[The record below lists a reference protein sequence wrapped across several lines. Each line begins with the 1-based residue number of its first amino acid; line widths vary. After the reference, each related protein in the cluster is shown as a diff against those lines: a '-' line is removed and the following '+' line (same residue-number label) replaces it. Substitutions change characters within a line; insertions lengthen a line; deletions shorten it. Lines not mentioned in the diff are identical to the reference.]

1 MNEGSH
7 TPGSGK
13 PEAPG
18 HVDPGEELLP
28 PGELLQRSYEII
40 DVVGRG
46 GMAVVYRAK
55 QMSLNRHV
63 AVKVLHDRF
72 ADDQEF
78 VIRFEREAG
87 ALANLSHPNIV
98 AIIDRGHMDRRYYFV
113 MEFIDGETLDQKIID
128 NTLTTADWRDVVQ
141 ACRDSLEY
149 VHKRGVI
156 HLDIKPSNILIDR
169 EKRIK
174 LSDFG
179 ISHIIGADTGFGEG
193 VETRALGTS
202 WYMSPEQSATP
213 DDVDSRADIY
223 ALGVTFYKMMTRSI
237 PGEDSITPPSEANNN
252 IPVPVDA
259 VLFRAM
265 APDRADRYQTVREFC
280 DDLLKALKDSSMSL
294 ASILDF
300 RSRDSSSALYTG
312 ADFIT
317 PKPTGRSSDA
327 VPKVSA
333 ASGAP
338 GKGDDRNTPAP
349 KGKAEAKAK
358 EKAKEKERE
367 KTPTKPKKGAETINA
382 SGDDIAPRT
391 AMAPPAKSNM
401 VKNLLIL
408 IGLLIIS
415 LVIAMAYMLSNKEP
429 DTIPTDIQPI
439 TTSVSPAVLREQQ
452 LEEARRLER
461 ERLMNPGGAQP
472 EATPP
477 AEEPTTTPDD
487 APEPT
492 PVAESTA
499 PSVTP
504 AQPIIV
510 PPVNP

>member
-1 MNEGSH
+1 MSEGPNM
-7 TPGSGK
+7 PGAGK
-13 PEAPG
+13 PEPPG
-18 HVDPGEELLP
+18 HMDPGEELLP
-28 PGELLQRSYEII
+28 SGELLQRSYEII

-55 QMSLNRHV
+55 QMSLSRHV

-72 ADDQEF
+72 ADDTEF

-87 ALANLSHPNIV
+87 ALAGLSHPNIV
-98 AIIDRGHMDRRYYFV
+98 AIIDRGHVDRRYYFV

-128 NTLTTADWRDVVQ
+128 NTLTTSDWKDVIQ

-265 APDRADRYQTVREFC
+265 APDRSDRYQTVREFC

-317 PKPTGRSSDA
+317 PKPTGRSSEA
-327 VPKVSA
+327 VPKMGSA
-333 ASGAP
+333 GASSA
-338 GKGDDRNTPAP
+338 KGDEKNTPAP
-349 KGKAEAKAK
+349 KGKGEPKPK
-358 EKAKEKERE
+358 EKPKEKE
-367 KTPTKPKKGAETINA
+367 KTPTKPKAPAGSLNA
-382 SGDDIAPRT
+382 SGDDIAPKT
-391 AMAPPAKSNM
+391 ALAQPAKSNM

-415 LVIAMAYMLSNKEP
+415 LVVAMGYMLSNKADEAL
-429 DTIPTDIQPI
+429 PTDVQPI
-439 TTSVSPAVLREQQ
+439 TNNAVSPAVLREQQ

-461 ERLMNPGGAQP
+461 ERLMNPGSVPHEATPAVETP
-472 EATPP
+472 EATP
-477 AEEPTTTPDD
+477 EPT
-487 APEPT
+487 PEPT
-492 PVAESTA
+492 PTPEATPKPA
-499 PSVTP
+499 PL
-504 AQPIIV
+504 IV

>member
-1 MNEGSH
+1 MQ
-7 TPGSGK
+7 GSGK
-13 PEAPG
+13 PEAPS
-18 HVDPGEELLP
+18 HTDSGEELLP
-28 PGELLQRSYEII
+28 AGELLQRSYEII

-46 GMAVVYRAK
+46 GMAVVYRAN

-72 ADDQEF
+72 ADDKEF

-87 ALANLSHPNIV
+87 ALAGLSHPNIV

-128 NTLTTADWRDVVQ
+128 NTLTTSDWKDVIQ

-179 ISHIIGADTGFGEG
+179 ISHIIGADAGFGEG
-193 VETRALGTS
+193 VESRALGTS

-237 PGEDSITPPSEANNN
+237 PGEDSITPPSEVNNN

-265 APDRADRYQTVREFC
+265 APDRSDRYQTVRDFC

-327 VPKVSA
+327 VSKLGTGA
-333 ASGAP
+333 AAA
-338 GKGDDRNTPAP
+338 KGDERNTPAP
-349 KGKAEAKAK
+349 RGKSDAKVK
-358 EKAKEKERE
+358 EKLKEKE
-367 KTPTKPKKGAETINA
+367 KTPAKPKPATGAINA

-391 AMAPPAKSNM
+391 AIAPPAKSNM

-408 IGLLIIS
+408 IGILIIS
-415 LVIAMAYMLSNKEP
+415 LVIAMAYMLSNREAEL
-429 DTIPTDIQPI
+429 TPTDIRPI
-439 TTSVSPAVLREQQ
+439 TTNAVSPAVLREQQ
-452 LEEARRLER
+452 LEEARRREL
-461 ERLMNPGGAQP
+461 ERLMNPGAV
-472 EATPP
+472 
-477 AEEPTTTPDD
+477 PTD
-487 APEPT
+487 PT
-492 PVAESTA
+492 PVAESPA
-499 PSVTP
+499 PEATPEATPEPTP
-504 AQPIIV
+504 ATSTTPPTMVV